1 MFFWFGILANRSLIC
16 QIILATYLPRGGC
29 TYLINCDLETVG
41 FPGAIMHK
49 LHLASGKAR
58 LAPKHVSQNED
69 NSGDEKISWSYYQTA
84 TPPATDRKWATD
96 LAGKPGKII
105 QALAFIRNKPGLQC
119 CDSLSIPS
127 ASQPVLFQE
136 SCFRSEER
144 DLPI

>member
-29 TYLINCDLETVG
+29 TYLIDCDLETVG

-84 TPPATDRKWATD
+84 TPPATDRKWGTD
-96 LAGKPGKII
+96 PAGKPGKII
-105 QALAFIRNKPGLQC
+105 QALDF
-119 CDSLSIPS
+119 
-127 ASQPVLFQE
+127 
-136 SCFRSEER
+136 
-144 DLPI
+144 